1 MVIVDTADEIFLRL
15 FLSNLDLLSISE
27 PYNWPP
33 SKNAIGRAL
42 NIPRLKLINHSQK
55 RVFAIIANDWPKIL
69 DSYFGA
75 IKSEKGTNCSA
86 SVGGGSIGTI

>member
-15 FLSNLDLLSISE
+15 FLSNFDLLSISE

-55 RVFAIIANDWPKIL
+55 SVFAIIGNDEPKMF
-69 DSYFGA
+69 D
-75 IKSEKGTNCSA
+75 
-86 SVGGGSIGTI
+86 